1 MNAPSGV
8 KGTRWLPHVSR
19 SLRTF
24 LKPGKDGNSSGQFTA
39 VYVHMEHLAG
49 ASASAEIAGR
59 AKKVNII
66 LSQCFVLTV

>member
-1 MNAPSGV
+1 M
-8 KGTRWLPHVSR
+8 SR

-49 ASASAEIAGR
+49 ASASADSWQSKEGKYYLISVFCVDSINQLL
-59 AKKVNII
+59 KT
-66 LSQCFVLTV
+66 F